1 MPKNTNKA
9 KKTGQIL
16 IEKYEIISTKFK
28 TRISQLIA
36 KINSKQRRLNQIRHF
51 LTGQNHHFFSSKNIK
66 VFR

>member
-28 TRISQLIA
+28 TRISQPIA
-36 KINSKQRRLNQIRHF
+36 KINSK
-51 LTGQNHHFFSSKNIK
+51 
-66 VFR
+66 